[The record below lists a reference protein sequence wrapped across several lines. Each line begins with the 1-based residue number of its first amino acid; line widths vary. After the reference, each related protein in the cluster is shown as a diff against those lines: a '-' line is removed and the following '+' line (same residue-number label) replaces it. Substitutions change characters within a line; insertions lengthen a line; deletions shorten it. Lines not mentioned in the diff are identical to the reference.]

1 MVVATSKI
9 IATLGGN
16 VIRWPLLSQT
26 EDGKED
32 ESEQRKKALT
42 QPPSKA
48 RVKGNKDRHH

>member
-16 VIRWPLLSQT
+16 VIRWPLLSQM

-32 ESEQRKKALT
+32 ESEQRKK
-42 QPPSKA
+42 P
-48 RVKGNKDRHH
+48 